1 MQNLNMKKVFFTVL
15 LAIATVGLAN
25 AQDQSTNCYVQ
36 WQKAFD
42 VRGANKVNDGTY
54 DDVILSVRSADGER
68 ADCYIAKVTVKDGA
82 VRDIQIKFVNGK
94 YEQFVTNY
102 KYEDSKA
109 TITNGISKTLQTADN
124 ELVNV
129 IFTNHLKPKKIE
141 YQRAPLPNIDD
152 L

>member
-1 MQNLNMKKVFFTVL
+1 MKRVFFTILV
-15 LAIATVGLAN
+15 AIAASNLAQ
-25 AQDQSTNCYVQ
+25 AQDITNNCYVQ

-42 VRGANKVNDGTY
+42 ARGANKVADGTY
-54 DDVILSVRSADGER
+54 DDVILSIRSANGER
-68 ADCYIAKVTVKDGA
+68 ADCYIAKVNVKDGA
-82 VRDIQIKFVNGK
+82 IRDIQIKFVNGK

-102 KYEDSKA
+102 KYDDSKA

-129 IFTNHLKPKKIE
+129 IFTNQLKPKKIE

>member
-1 MQNLNMKKVFFTVL
+1 MQNIDMKKVLFTIML
-15 LAIATVGLAN
+15 TITAFSFAN
-25 AQDQSTNCYVQ
+25 AQDQPVNCYVQ

-42 VRGANKVNDGTY
+42 GRGANKVSDGTY
-54 DDVILSVRSADGER
+54 DDVILSIRSADGER
-68 ADCYIAKVTVKDGA
+68 ADCYLAKVTVKDGA

-109 TITNGISKTLQTADN
+109 TVTNGITKTLQTADN

-129 IFTNHLKPKKIE
+129 IFTNHLKPKKTE